1 MNSPMVTNPPG
12 CVAMISIRG
21 LGPGRGSLQQYDRV
35 PWESKW
41 EVLLVLWSGDGEA
54 AGFCWACWPCTQI
67 HLAAYSS
74 RASSEIV
81 IEGTG
86 GLVRGA
92 CEIGWVDE

>member
-1 MNSPMVTNPPG
+1 M
-12 CVAMISIRG
+12 
-21 LGPGRGSLQQYDRV
+21 
-35 PWESKW
+35 
-41 EVLLVLWSGDGEA
+41 LWSGDGEA
-54 AGFCWACWPCTQI
+54 ARFCWACWPCTRI